1 MTMRNVGVAAI
12 IVGILAIILIVA
24 GVIGQGSMRTSLLA
38 AIVMIVVGVFLYG
51 GSSSKP

>member
-24 GVIGQGSMRTSLLA
+24 RVIGQGSMRTSLLA
-38 AIVMIVVGVFLYG
+38 AIVMIVVGVFLYRRKP
-51 GSSSKP
+51 SKP